1 MALQNEMN
9 NLFPEETSFTK
20 ESKFPVFNDTEDLKP
35 IEEIVEEHILDLA
48 MGVELDRQG
57 LDILNNRKPEKRR
70 LQDGGDVGTSPY
82 VPPVY
87 VPPDGDPA
95 GSGGIDT
102 GTNTV
107 AGTIAA
113 LGVAAIGLSNAN
125 LTVMAGKLGKSLVT
139 GQPATPNVAP
149 LSMQIAAME
158 DYTETEQGLVDV
170 EAAEAE
176 YGKGTSSEFAGAP
189 ASGSGTTG
197 AVGGTVG
204 GSAVGEQSDDTGPA
218 GTPQGLSQDDP
229 SETGLGYSG
238 HGSGGA
244 MSDTG
249 NISAAADAA
258 SIGVSAGPSAGS
270 GDDAGTDAG
279 SGTGVGGGDAWK
291 HGGQIK
297 GYQEGD
303 LVVPEQ
309 ADTELDIEGLGPMG
323 LVDDIDGE
331 QVTGVADDL
340 EMQLPEG
347 SYVLNAHTVE
357 LVGVRDLNEMVKEA
371 ISIAIESDL
380 PLPKEVDATDKVPIK
395 ISNGEFVIPAV
406 LVPILGVENLEK
418 MNKRGLEYRDSQKIK
433 EEEGEPVA
441 TAPETNE
448 SLAEEILPTV

>member
-20 ESKFPVFNDTEDLKP
+20 ESKFPIFNDDEDSMS
-35 IEEIVEEHILDLA
+35 IEQVVEEHILDLA

-57 LDILNNRKPEKRR
+57 SDILSNRKPEKRR
-70 LQDGGDVGTSPY
+70 LQDGGY

-87 VPPDGDPA
+87 TPPDGGDSDAA
-95 GSGGIDT
+95 GGGIDT
-102 GTNTV
+102 GTNTA

-113 LGVAAIGLSNAN
+113 LGVLGIALSNAN
-125 LTVMAGKLGKSLVT
+125 LSVMTGKLGKSAIT
-139 GQPATPNVAP
+139 GVAPTPNVAP

-158 DYTETEQGLVDV
+158 DYTETEQDLADI

-176 YGKGTSSEFAGAP
+176 FGKGTSSVFAGAP
-189 ASGSGTTG
+189 SSGLGTTG
-197 AVGGTVG
+197 AIGGTVD
-204 GSAVGEQSDDTGPA
+204 SAYGNLGEQSDDTGPA
-218 GTPQGLSQDDP
+218 GTAVGLGKG
-229 SETGLGYSG
+229 ETGFGYSG

-244 MSDTG
+244 QTNTG
-249 NISAAADAA
+249 NISTENTAAADAV
-258 SIGVSAGPSAGS
+258 SMGVSAGPSAGS
-270 GDDAGTDAG
+270 GDVSGSSGD
-279 SGTGVGGGDAWK
+279 SGTGEFGGDAWK

-323 LVDDIDGE
+323 LVDDMDGE
-331 QVTGVADDL
+331 QVTGIADDL

-448 SLAEEILPTV
+448 SLAEEILPTA

>member
-20 ESKFPVFNDTEDLKP
+20 VRERVFPTSVDNDAAIKFTQETVLDALLGE
-35 IEEIVEEHILDLA
+35 EEIARQEEIMNQEPSIQKMNVGSIVAGTTVGFAADQAAQAFGLNPEQASDIGALTGNVASLA
-48 MGVELDRQG
+48 MGVTPVG
-57 LDILNNRKPEKRR
+57 L
-70 LQDGGDVGTSPY
+70 
-82 VPPVY
+82 
-87 VPPDGDPA
+87 
-95 GSGGIDT
+95 
-102 GTNTV
+102 
-107 AGTIAA
+107 AA
-113 LGVAAIGLSNAN
+113 LGYNA
-125 LTVMAGKLGKSLVT
+125 
-139 GQPATPNVAP
+139 
-149 LSMQIAAME
+149 IAATTSLPNLSEIANNAQNAVSNFISENVTIQHNYPGE
-158 DYTETEQGLVDV
+158 DEDTPPSFQPPGFNPVPTPQDKSIEVQELGTLSADTSS
-170 EAAEAE
+170 AADSADTSA
-176 YGKGTSSEFAGAP
+176 GTSSG
-189 ASGSGTTG
+189 
-197 AVGGTVG
+197 
-204 GSAVGEQSDDTGPA
+204 D
-218 GTPQGLSQDDP
+218 
-229 SETGLGYSG
+229 YSG
-238 HGSGGA
+238 AQGD
-244 MSDTG
+244 SDLQ
-249 NISAAADAA
+249 A
-258 SIGVSAGPSAGS
+258 
-270 GDDAGTDAG
+270 
-279 SGTGVGGGDAWK
+279 
-291 HGGQIK
+291 GGQIK